1 MFDPAAM
8 TIRSCIRPI
17 DELISNCGPPHRK
30 NVRFAD
36 STTVM
41 TNQLETSPTHPRA
54 WRIKR
59 SAPIPDN
66 PLPHPLPTTPPTL
79 ISGNKKTVVPGTKT
93 VRFPF
98 IERAIS
104 PDGEVSESVISLKDS
119 ETNHCDE
126 YWKPGALDDKPFIMN
141 CRTTR

>member
-8 TIRSCIRPI
+8 PIRSCIRPI

-36 STTVM
+36 STTVV

-54 WRIKR
+54 WRIER

-66 PLPHPLPTTPPTL
+66 PLPTTPPTL
-79 ISGNKKTVVPGTKT
+79 ISGKKAVVPGAKT
-93 VRFPF
+93 VRFSF
-98 IERAIS
+98 IERALS
-104 PDGEVSESVISLKDS
+104 PNGEVSESVISFNDS

-126 YWKPGALDDKPFIMN
+126 YWKPGALDDKPYIMN